1 MTSTP
6 KIKKPMTESVSV
18 GFNRAQRILLS
29 LAAFVVVIAGMR
41 ASQDILIPFL
51 LSLFIAIIVTPLLNW
66 QRSKGVPTWAA
77 IIIIVLVI
85 IGVGFLI
92 AIMVGSSLTDFSS
105 SLPDY
110 QKGLKIKT
118 AELLSFFEERGL
130 KIVDQTFMELINPG
144 AAMRMT
150 SALLTGMGNLLGD
163 TFLILL
169 VVVFM
174 LLEAATFGNKLD
186 AAIHPSSP
194 ERDRYNTFI
203 KNINRYMVI
212 KTWTSLGTGLI
223 VTIWLTIWGVDYAL
237 LWGLLTF
244 MFNYI
249 PNIGSIMAA
258 IPPVLLALIQLG
270 PWTALAV
277 ALGYLAV
284 NMSIGSFL
292 EPRLMGKGLG
302 LSTLV
307 VFLSLLFWG
316 WVLGPVGMILS
327 VPLTMS
333 MKIALTSFEETQ
345 WISTLLGGASQVKQ

>member
-1 MTSTP
+1 MSENVH
-6 KIKKPMTESVSV
+6 I
-18 GFNRAQRILLS
+18 GFNRVQRFLMTM
-29 LAAFVVVIAGMR
+29 AAFVVVVAGMR

-66 QRSKGVPTWAA
+66 LRSKGIPTWAA
-77 IIIIVLVI
+77 ILVI
-85 IGVGFLI
+85 ILAILIVGFLI
-92 AIMVGSSLTDFSS
+92 AVLVGSSLTDFSN
-105 SLPDY
+105 SLPTY
-110 QKGLKIKT
+110 QKGLQQKLT
-118 AELLSFFEERGL
+118 DLLAFFEDKGL
-130 KIVDQTFMELINPG
+130 NIVDQTFMEFIDPG

-150 SALLTGMGNLLGD
+150 SRVLTGMGNLLGD

-174 LLEAATFGNKLD
+174 LLETATFSQKIEK
-186 AAIHPSSP
+186 AIPAGSP
-194 ERDRYNTFI
+194 ETDRLNIFLQ
-203 KNINRYMVI
+203 NINRYMVI
-212 KTWTSLGTGLI
+212 KTWTSLGTGAI
-223 VTIWLTIWGVDYAL
+223 VTIWLSIWRVDYAL

-244 MFNYI
+244 LLNYI

-258 IPPVLLALIQLG
+258 VPPTLLALVLLG

-292 EPRLMGKGLG
+292 EPRLMGRGLG

-327 VPLTMS
+327 VPLTMT
-333 MKIALTSFEETQ
+333 MKIGLSSFDETQ
-345 WISTLLGGASQVKQ
+345 WLSALLDGGASVKKS